1 MQATCANLSRLA
13 VLLKDWSH
21 TSFGSVRREI
31 KRLETALRRLR
42 SSPISDAVIAEE
54 KVVERLLCELFEREE
69 IMVRQRS
76 RVDWLREGDR
86 NTAFFHA
93 KATAR
98 KKANRIASLQH
109 ENGTLC
115 SDQEEIK
122 GMVHGFYEDLFTAE
136 PLASMDIVLEAV
148 PEKVKDYMNEDLCK
162 PYSDEEIKAALFQ
175 MGPTKAPGPD
185 GFPAMFY
192 QVHWDLVREDV
203 CNAVRSFLGGDEIPE
218 GFCDSVIVLI
228 PKSAFVPGRLL
239 TDSAIVAYEC
249 LQTVRRQNNKS
260 TFFALK
266 IDMMKAYDPVEW
278 EYLHGCLSKLGF
290 AAGWIDT
297 VMRCVTSA
305 RYAVKVND
313 DSIFFARSD
322 PRSVQALKI
331 ALNTYCEASGQ
342 KVNLQKSSLFFGNK
356 CPDSVKAR
364 VKDVLGVSSEILH
377 DTYLGMPTEIA
388 RASTASFN
396 SLVEKVWR
404 CVTSVSGRPLSRA
417 GKGVW
422 LKSVAQSIQ
431 NHVMSC
437 FQVPVTS
444 CEKMR
449 ASIANHWWGFDEG
462 RKKMHWKSWNW
473 LTAPKSLG
481 GLGFRDFV
489 MFNQAMLAK
498 QGWRLITEPSSLCAR
513 VLKGRYFPNS
523 DFLSAVKPRSSSFTW
538 RSILYG
544 RELLLRGLRWGI
556 GNGER
561 VSIMKD
567 SWIPDHQAGMFN
579 SLSPIPA
586 TAKVRFLMNDRGTA
600 WEEDSVR
607 AFFHEELA
615 DKILGVPISRLGG
628 EEFLAL

>member
-1 MQATCANLSRLA
+1 VSIGKRSEPEKQKKRTAVVEGAWAKNNVGPNAMQATCANLSRLA

-228 PKSAFVPGRLL
+228 PKVTNPKHLSKFRPISLCNVLYKIASKVVANRLKLFLPDIVSVFQSAFVPGRLL

-266 IDMMKAYDPVEW
+266 IDMMKAYDRVEW

-305 RYAVKVND
+305 RYAVKVN
-313 DSIFFARSD
+313 
-322 PRSVQALKI
+322 
-331 ALNTYCEASGQ
+331 GQ
-342 KVNLQKSSLFFGNK
+342 L
-356 CPDSVKAR
+356 
-364 VKDVLGVSSEILH
+364 
-377 DTYLGMPTEIA
+377 
-388 RASTASFN
+388 
-396 SLVEKVWR
+396 
-404 CVTSVSGRPLSRA
+404 TSPVIPSR
-417 GKGVW
+417 G
-422 LKSVAQSIQ
+422 I
-431 NHVMSC
+431 
-437 FQVPVTS
+437 
-444 CEKMR
+444 R
-449 ASIANHWWGFDEG
+449 
-462 RKKMHWKSWNW
+462 
-473 LTAPKSLG
+473 
-481 GLGFRDFV
+481 
-489 MFNQAMLAK
+489 
-498 QGWRLITEPSSLCAR
+498 QG
-513 VLKGRYFPNS
+513 
-523 DFLSAVKPRSSSFTW
+523 D
-538 RSILYG
+538 
-544 RELLLRGLRWGI
+544 
-556 GNGER
+556 
-561 VSIMKD
+561 
-567 SWIPDHQAGMFN
+567 
-579 SLSPIPA
+579 
-586 TAKVRFLMNDRGTA
+586 
-600 WEEDSVR
+600 
-607 AFFHEELA
+607 
-615 DKILGVPISRLGG
+615 PISPYL
-628 EEFLAL
+628 FLL